1 MPAKRET
8 IAVQLDPELLEQAQ
22 AMNIDVSH
30 AAEAGI
36 ARAVAAEK
44 AARTWA
50 ADNADVVRSN
60 NEYIAKHGL
69 PLRRYRSF

>member
-8 IAVQLDPELLEQAQ
+8 IADLLDAELLEEAQ

-36 ARAVAAEK
+36 ARAVAAK
-44 AARTWA
+44 NAARTWA

-69 PLRRYRSF
+69 PLRKYRTF